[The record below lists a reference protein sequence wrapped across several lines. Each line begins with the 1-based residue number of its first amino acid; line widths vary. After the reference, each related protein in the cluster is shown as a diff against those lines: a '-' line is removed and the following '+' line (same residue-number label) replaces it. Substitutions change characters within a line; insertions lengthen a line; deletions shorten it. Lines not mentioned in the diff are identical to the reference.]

1 MQASERA
8 TLSVCTR
15 CRRQGDTVG
24 EAERPGYRLAERIR
38 YRLSES
44 EAVRLG
50 VALRGVR
57 CMSQCKR
64 PCVVALSGPGKF
76 TLLFGDLSADTDADS
91 VLKLAAQYALAPD
104 GLVPRADRPE
114 PLRAGILGRVPP
126 LIFEGDLIDAD
137 FTLLPT
143 LHKETF

>member
-1 MQASERA
+1 MQAKGQA

-15 CRRQGDTVG
+15 CRGTSAYDCDTK
-24 EAERPGYRLAERIR
+24 RPGYRLAERIR
-38 YRLSES
+38 QNFTDS
-44 EAVRLG
+44 EAARTG

-76 TLLFGDLSADTDADS
+76 TLLFGDLSANTDAYA
-91 VLKLAAQYALAPD
+91 VLELAARYAAVPD
-104 GLVPRADRPE
+104 GLIQRADRPE
-114 PLRAGILGRVPP
+114 PLRAGILGRIPP
-126 LIFEGDLIDAD
+126 LVFDDDLVDAD

-143 LHKETF
+143 LHKEVL